1 MWDELVE
8 AARGGIQPSEL
19 RDLRDAY
26 HRFVRAGRWSMTALW
41 RVLGVELVEL
51 LCPTG
56 PVCLDLDDTLYKKTS
71 RKVTGA
77 GIFRDAVRSMHSK
90 VVYVLGLNLVVVT
103 RRVSPPWGGRPIGLP
118 VAMRLHRKGGTST
131 VDLAVEML
139 VELAGVLPG
148 RSISLC
154 ADDAYATLCGW
165 DLPATT
171 VTSRMRR
178 DAALF
183 EAAPPRTGRRGRSRT
198 KGKRLPTPAEMAAE
212 LADSTFDEVDWR
224 GRPATLLV

>member
-1 MWDELVE
+1 
-8 AARGGIQPSEL
+8 
-19 RDLRDAY
+19 
-26 HRFVRAGRWSMTALW
+26 
-41 RVLGVELVEL
+41 
-51 LCPTG
+51 
-56 PVCLDLDDTLYKKTS
+56 
-71 RKVTGA
+71 
-77 GIFRDAVRSMHSK
+77 MHSK

-212 LADSTFDEVDWR
+212 LADSTFDAVDWR